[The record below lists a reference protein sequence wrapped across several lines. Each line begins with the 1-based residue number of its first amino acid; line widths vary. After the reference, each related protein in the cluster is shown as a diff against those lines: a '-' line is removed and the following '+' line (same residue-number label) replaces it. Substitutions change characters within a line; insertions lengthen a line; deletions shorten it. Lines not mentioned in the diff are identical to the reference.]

1 MLAVEAQPTA
11 RRTPRRTCEPTSGT
25 CQLEGCGRAFVTTSR
40 TRKYCSD
47 RCRVKAFVLR
57 KDGRSRPSGRLGW
70 LRKTEGRC
78 ERASAV
84 FRGVDDAVCGACRG
98 RHPGRPRPLHRASTP
113 QDALVGSLELGA
125 RHVLADL
132 TDVTFIDS
140 TALGVLIRA
149 AKELRAAGGE
159 LDLVC
164 PNQDIRRLVQLTGL
178 DSVFILYTSLQ
189 EAMDAA
195 SPR

>member
-1 MLAVEAQPTA
+1 VNARAPFVVEST
-11 RRTPRRTCEPTSGT
+11 TPSV
-25 CQLEGCGRAFVTTSR
+25 GRAVVIIRGDLDLFT
-40 TRKYCSD
+40 
-47 RCRVKAFVLR
+47 A
-57 KDGRSRPSGRLGW
+57 PRL
-70 LRKTEGRC
+70 
-78 ERASAV
+78 
-84 FRGVDDAVCGACRG
+84 
-98 RHPGRPRPLHRASTP
+98 H
-113 QDALVGSLELGA
+113 DALVGAIELGA
-125 RHVLADL
+125 RHVVADL

-149 AKELRAAGGE
+149 AKELRAAGGA

-189 EAMDAA
+189 EAMSAA

>member
-1 MLAVEAQPTA
+1 MNARAPFVVEST
-11 RRTPRRTCEPTSGT
+11 TPSV
-25 CQLEGCGRAFVTTSR
+25 GRAVVAIRGDLDLFT
-40 TRKYCSD
+40 
-47 RCRVKAFVLR
+47 A
-57 KDGRSRPSGRLGW
+57 PRL
-70 LRKTEGRC
+70 
-78 ERASAV
+78 
-84 FRGVDDAVCGACRG
+84 
-98 RHPGRPRPLHRASTP
+98 H
-113 QDALVGSLELGA
+113 DALVGSLELGA